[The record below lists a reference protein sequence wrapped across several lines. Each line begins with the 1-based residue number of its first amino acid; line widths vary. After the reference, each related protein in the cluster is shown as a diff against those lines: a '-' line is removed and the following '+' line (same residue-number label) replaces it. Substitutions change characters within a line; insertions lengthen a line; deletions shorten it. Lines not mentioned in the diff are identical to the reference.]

1 MLYQLPVLGVTPPFL
16 HWHLLGKHFGYG
28 CCTMYKPYV
37 HPTAKDSE
45 TGEVAE
51 ELWKSCGMELLLTV
65 SYWAKLGYPLC
76 DLVSLRAFLFY

>member
-1 MLYQLPVLGVTPPFL
+1 
-16 HWHLLGKHFGYG
+16 
-28 CCTMYKPYV
+28 MYKPYV